1 MSDKKATKHKKPDF
15 EKTDMSYI
23 PTAAELRAI
32 REKAM
37 DRVDG
42 NSNLPVSDTP
52 FTDEPLTQLEALPT
66 AQQAELLGYESVI
79 DKGLDAYLAVGQAL
93 LAIQQKKL
101 YRATH
106 RRFQDYVKD
115 RFAISQSNSYRL
127 MEQSETFLRLEE
139 AIQEAGLATT
149 LPLPTVGKHLEVL
162 TQLPE
167 AQRASVWQ
175 KVVEEAAKTGKP
187 ITSKTIRQQADQLNE
202 VVGVIAQSIGQGHEG
217 AINAV
222 VHQGDLTQQLRQRI
236 SSIKRGQREKEVQVS
251 ITGRFLH
258 KHGLLDLW
266 GQYRGIDPQKIPMGF
281 HDLVS
286 VKEASELGLI
296 NLMK

>member
-1 MSDKKATKHKKPDF
+1 MSDKKVSKHKKPDF

-23 PTAAELRAI
+23 PTAAERRAM

-37 DRVDG
+37 DRVEG
-42 NSNLPVSDTP
+42 SPSLPVRDTP

-66 AQQAELLGYESVI
+66 DEQAELLGHESVI
-79 DKGLDAYLAVGQAL
+79 DKGMDAYLAVGQAL

-139 AIQEAGLATT
+139 VIQEAGVATT
-149 LPLPTVGKHLEVL
+149 LPLPTVAKHLAVL

-167 AQRASVWQ
+167 AQRALVWQ
-175 KVVEEAAKTGKP
+175 KAVEEAARTGKP
-187 ITSKTIRQQADQLNE
+187 ITNKTIRQQADQLNE
-202 VVGVIAQSIGQGHEG
+202 VEGAIAHIGQNHEG

-296 NLMK
+296 NLMN